1 MTLEQI
7 LADMD
12 LPEMRKD
19 VTRFDNVRWL
29 LRNMHFRNSEHKH
42 YKKAMEVLKKASK
55 IMEMDLRRPMFGG
68 PESVIGERVQ
78 KDLDNALFLTLLQ
91 SAVGEEE

>member
-12 LPEMRKD
+12 LPEQRKD
-19 VTRFDNVRWL
+19 VTRFANVRWL

-42 YKKAMEVLKKASK
+42 YKKAKEMLKKESK
-55 IMEMDLRRPMFGG
+55 KHERKLQ
-68 PESVIGERVQ
+68 EGE
-78 KDLDNALFLTLLQ
+78 
-91 SAVGEEE
+91 

>member
-19 VTRFDNVRWL
+19 TSRFANVRWL
-29 LRNMHFRNSEHKH
+29 SRNMHFRNSEHKH
-42 YKKAMEVLKKASK
+42 YKKAMELLKKESK
-55 IMEMDLRRPMFGG
+55 KHEQLRR
-68 PESVIGERVQ
+68 E
-78 KDLDNALFLTLLQ
+78 
-91 SAVGEEE
+91 

>member
-19 VTRFDNVRWL
+19 TSRFANVRWL

-42 YKKAMEVLKKASK
+42 YKKVMEVLKKASK
-55 IMEMDLRRPMFGG
+55 KMKMDLRRPMFGG
-68 PESVIGERVQ
+68 LQ
-78 KDLDNALFLTLLQ
+78 KDLDNESFLTALWG
-91 SAVGEEE
+91 AAGGEE